1 MNRNQSE
8 GLDQVLASYAEA
20 SEQFDAR
27 VLHDYIQ
34 RYPKFADALNRYAQV
49 QLSSVRA
56 TADDVATTD
65 LSDDE
70 LLPMQSKLLQQL
82 QQLRGSLGAGEGDG
96 KDAAKK
102 LAAIKGAKATE
113 AAARA
118 VFGGIGDGEDD
129 LLLLV
134 TEPTPGISDVPD
146 WVYSELGG
154 HLGVS
159 SAGMRAHELD
169 VGAMAGRE
177 KRMVRARNTWK
188 TRFKRHHPSGRRNT
202 RNALIGKWLPLC
214 VYIGPPRK
222 RNGSGPARWRG
233 AKAAREQPAREP
245 RPEIF
250 QVQNGTPRQDFVN
263 RNLFG
268 TYAGR
273 DC

>member
-27 VLHDYIQ
+27 VLRDYIQ
-34 RYPKFADALNRYAQV
+34 RYPNFADALNRYAQV
-49 QLSSVRA
+49 QLSSDRA
-56 TADDVATTD
+56 TADDVAKTD

-82 QQLRGSLGAGEGDG
+82 QQLRRPLDAGDEDG

-113 AAARA
+113 AAAKA
-118 VFGGIGDGEDD
+118 VFGGVRCGEDD

-146 WVYSELGG
+146 WVYLGLGG

-159 SAGMRAHELD
+159 LAG
-169 VGAMAGRE
+169 
-177 KRMVRARNTWK
+177 VRAGIASTFGAQRFSASNKPINVNPLTWEEAVEQSITDEATK
-188 TRFKRHHPSGRRNT
+188 QAILRR
-202 RNALIGKWLPLC
+202 
-214 VYIGPPRK
+214 
-222 RNGSGPARWRG
+222 S
-233 AKAAREQPAREP
+233 
-245 RPEIF
+245 
-250 QVQNGTPRQDFVN
+250 
-263 RNLFG
+263 
-268 TYAGR
+268 
-273 DC
+273 

>member
-70 LLPMQSKLLQQL
+70 LLPMQSKLLLQL

-159 SAGMRAHELD
+159 SAGMRAGIASMFAAQRFSASKKPIIANPL
-169 VGAMAGRE
+169 
-177 KRMVRARNTWK
+177 TWEEAVEQSITDEATK
-188 TRFKRHHPSGRRNT
+188 QKILRR
-202 RNALIGKWLPLC
+202 
-214 VYIGPPRK
+214 
-222 RNGSGPARWRG
+222 S
-233 AKAAREQPAREP
+233 
-245 RPEIF
+245 
-250 QVQNGTPRQDFVN
+250 
-263 RNLFG
+263 
-268 TYAGR
+268 
-273 DC
+273 